1 MDDLIGAVFFLYMN
15 YRNVSFHVLLVFTA
29 IKDYCRDAG
38 IISLLVFKAKK
49 LIRQTKNK
57 YRHTKHTATTTTTTN
72 TLSTNP
78 TNSRGNNNGYG
89 DGYGDVGVEDKGI
102 RLMRAWRIG
111 TQNLFTERV
120 CVVVVPICVLSPWK
134 Y

>member
-57 YRHTKHTATTTTTTN
+57 YRHTKHTATTTSIVAQVISSCK
-72 TLSTNP
+72 LYSECAYKVQQ
-78 TNSRGNNNGYG
+78 NNNKNKF
-89 DGYGDVGVEDKGI
+89 E
-102 RLMRAWRIG
+102 
-111 TQNLFTERV
+111 
-120 CVVVVPICVLSPWK
+120 
-134 Y
+134 